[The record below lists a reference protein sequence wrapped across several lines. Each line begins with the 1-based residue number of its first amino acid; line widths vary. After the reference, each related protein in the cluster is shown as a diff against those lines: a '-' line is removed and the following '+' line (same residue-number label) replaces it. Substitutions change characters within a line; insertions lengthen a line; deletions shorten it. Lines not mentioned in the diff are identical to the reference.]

1 MALALVVEDD
11 ELNLDLFTIVVEL
24 ERWTVL
30 KARSQ
35 REAFLKVEVSQG
47 PLNLLVTEISLRDGD
62 GLEVAQY
69 AINRNPKTV
78 CLFIA
83 DYQIEYIREEYP
95 AHKLIVLESQ
105 RTNLLVKP
113 FTAIA
118 LRQAVRHLTR
128 RGLRVSVE
136 PAA

>member
-1 MALALVVEDD
+1 
-11 ELNLDLFTIVVEL
+11 
-24 ERWTVL
+24 
-30 KARSQ
+30 
-35 REAFLKVEVSQG
+35 
-47 PLNLLVTEISLRDGD
+47 LLVTEISLRDGD
-62 GLEVAQY
+62 GLEVAEY

-105 RTNLLVKP
+105 RTSLLVKP

-118 LRQAVRHLTR
+118 LRQAVRHLTTR
-128 RGLRVSVE
+128 SVGNNQ
-136 PAA
+136 AA

>member
-1 MALALVVEDD
+1 LVVEDD
-11 ELNLDLFTIVVEL
+11 DLNLNLFTAIVEL
-24 ERWTVL
+24 EGWTVL

-35 REAFLKVEVSQG
+35 QEAFLKLAGQPR
-47 PLNLLVTEISLRDGD
+47 PLNLLVTEIGLRDGD

-69 AINRNPKTV
+69 ALTRNPKTV
-78 CLFIA
+78 CVFIA

-105 RTNLLVKP
+105 RAKLLLKP

-118 LRQAVRHLTR
+118 LRQAVRQLTTC
-128 RGLRVSVE
+128 SVGH
-136 PAA
+136 AAA